1 MSLRSTRR
9 VPSRPSR
16 PSQSLDK
23 TICSTVILL
32 LLLLSLPVSCSL
44 KSPPKAP
51 QPRVGKQCN
60 VLRCTYA
67 AKVKVNFGQEDRV
80 TYYHLPASP
89 LLFCLSLALF
99 LFDKKH
105 TILLSLH
112 PLFPNLLD
120 LSPSSWF
127 FVINEKKSN
136 RQRGRAS
143 ATGIFSAL
151 SQFLPIVFS
160 SEASP
165 LSWTRHELPP
175 IISTPGFHHRQAA
188 FLVIISRRQ
197 PFSNSL
203 LLSLN

>member
-1 MSLRSTRR
+1 MSLPSTRR
-9 VPSRPSR
+9 VPSR

-120 LSPSSWF
+120 LSPSSCCFCNKREKVQSSTGKSLCNWNF
-127 FVINEKKSN
+127 FCIVSIPSN
-136 RQRGRAS
+136 CIFLRGVTSVLDS
-143 ATGIFSAL
+143 ARTTTNHFHPR
-151 SQFLPIVFS
+151 F
-160 SEASP
+160 
-165 LSWTRHELPP
+165 PP
-175 IISTPGFHHRQAA
+175 
-188 FLVIISRRQ
+188 
-197 PFSNSL
+197 
-203 LLSLN
+203 